1 MCTKYPRIQP
11 SWSSHLRQ
19 FSRTSVERPMEE
31 PSQQSKKS
39 SQQQQTLLPPPSP
52 DTVSSNSTI
61 RDRPSSGRSR
71 AERKYTIT
79 VNESFARDEVLLNL
93 DLVGDD
99 VTPGSLVA
107 IDVVKAETDKHS
119 HSHERGRDAAPD
131 SGKRYICIV
140 KDMPKELKMRYQGVE
155 VYVAKHIA
163 DVFGM
168 RKGSQVTLTPI
179 DANTPAIEAS
189 HVELSFK
196 DQYLSRAD
204 MWRLAVKELSER
216 TVYKGQFVLFLGTI
230 RAQVTSVYVD
240 GRKVQ
245 SAFFGRDTKPIFR
258 SESSR
263 YVLFVQMAREMWD
276 FDSDGSG
283 EIIFNKV
290 VNGFLP
296 ALFKKW
302 VALKVKHL
310 VSIVL
315 FARVEYDTGISADL
329 AGTAIHNDYYTGIQ
343 TSGDRRPYKDFYRVV
358 VSEMASGEWTKIL
371 YQLKREFNHFRK
383 DISTYHQTAMGSM
396 FSTSEDSPD
405 NADTINRIKA
415 EASKAMYGNFL
426 EAINMASSLYANDYI
441 DRDLMRTGISVVVIS
456 ASPGV
461 FEVDYETLRRT
472 TETLVGT
479 GIGIDLICVPKIP
492 LHSVPLFRYRNPA
505 YQAPSQRKPKANL
518 SRGSTPKQAVSAFG
532 SYTSLSGSFSPS
544 KGTDITLRGDTNSS
558 NMTRDEWCFALPQW
572 LHVSYW
578 TGSSEETLSYH
589 GIALSV
595 SESSHARSGE
605 EFPIRCR
612 MYDLQMRSVMET
624 NEIETKPLHTDPY
637 YPLKAIQASRIPNP
651 QLGLDGRV
659 FIQNQRVPE
668 TLFDHVYGFQKFAPD
683 KNSSR
688 VEKSIWKRL
697 QEYDD
702 SRARLPL
709 SRRTPVHLRHVRDH
723 DDVSRRQLLEDT
735 GVLGTSYT
743 ERRLSVQ
750 GRPATLSSEYRPASD
765 RLQIPLIRGKTADY
779 PDVESKL
786 SSPTKPPKAIRQIS
800 LGFRGFGIAA
810 PKAAVAALNVETV
823 AASKSAASSRMTPVK
838 AGQQRPQSPMKP
850 VPGTPTSSQGRISPL
865 PFSQGLKTPAD
876 SPAKP
881 IVIKSQQQL
890 AGESATSMA
899 SGSMLS
905 STLRADQMGSDLDI
919 QYSNAIRA
927 EDAKKVY
934 NSKLLAG
941 ALPELPSTLSPTSAI
956 SPWLTVLNPSNP
968 VSNEVDMATLY
979 SRWQHVFP
987 RPSDMQIMK
996 WKSLCSPAAVP
1007 LTTEYFPPKAQFEAE
1022 YQRQPYNVSQNLD
1035 DELMEEPRTR
1045 DELLRELI
1053 ALRISQGFQI
1063 VVGPAVA
1070 KAFGQKQL
1078 RLADVFSRDS
1088 ALEDGT
1094 SVFMSV
1100 GNTIHQLSCV
1110 NGSEVE
1116 VNIFVRKPAWA
1127 FQQAYEGHSS
1137 YKPAMRTLFDNK
1149 YETAEFELGS
1159 VRPERNWN
1167 FIDSFIA
1174 GHGDDTSDQLR
1185 FWKARFVLIPMTGRH
1200 SSFPKTQ
1207 GGDSDEEIRIEGIRR
1222 LAQLW
1227 QKHRYIPPNE
1237 RRYQSIGSRRRKD
1250 MNPLDIVYK
1259 TDDPSVVIAAEL
1271 ETLPLIEGLDGASRK
1286 GQLVRSREQFQKK
1299 SFSLAALAE
1308 AIQQP
1313 VENGGVRMQNRRWHL
1328 RLHYNCFIGS
1338 DMTSWLMENFE
1349 DLEDREEAE
1358 ALGRRLMVT
1367 DEDRLKERERG
1378 SQDKEGKRE
1387 TGGIFVHV
1395 ERRHPFRDGQYFYQ
1409 ISSDFAKPHP
1419 PGWFNT
1425 RRNPVP
1431 PSVPST
1437 PSTEHMPRDMQQR
1450 TGLSR
1455 PTSLHE
1461 EHSPSSGATT
1471 PTAPTAAAAA
1481 PAGNTKKPK
1490 VVLSKVI
1497 KYDVDHRKR
1506 SYRPEIVDLHYD
1518 RLHNPDNCYHIRV
1531 DWMNVTAKLIEDAI
1545 EMWARE
1551 AAPYGLRLV
1560 EVPIA
1565 EACAITDINPFRRPY
1580 TIRLAVPP
1588 PDQQPVTYYDPNSF
1602 TPQAQP
1608 GRHFYQ
1614 KAILRK
1620 FDFVLDIEAASNFPS
1635 NVEVTYSWGRPD
1647 FKYTQYIHR
1656 TGVVMAEIT
1665 DNGDIILLA
1674 NRLYSNRAA
1683 LAREREVQ
1691 KELRGANEQQPPAPR
1706 IVTGSYAPYGIV
1718 EPTPSASPSFKPTFL
1733 SPVSSLGSSPA
1744 VAVSPISTFGTSGQ
1758 LKPSSSATGLPGS
1771 MYSPQEP
1778 ENIKDELE
1786 AFCNDGPAL
1795 DAFYKEQQLVETRG
1809 YEKVQQQQAA
1819 SGTTPRFG
1827 AAGGSGV
1834 VAETNIP
1841 VLGLPPA
1848 VIAAAAAAAAN
1859 NGNNGNNGGLGPESA
1874 SFTPR
1879 LFGRRGSAQDAMLGL
1894 RMTSGSS
1901 SSLGASS
1908 LGGGG
1913 NGLGGGEGS
1922 EGDGKK

>member
-1 MCTKYPRIQP
+1 M
-11 SWSSHLRQ
+11 
-19 FSRTSVERPMEE
+19 
-31 PSQQSKKS
+31 
-39 SQQQQTLLPPPSP
+39 
-52 DTVSSNSTI
+52 
-61 RDRPSSGRSR
+61 
-71 AERKYTIT
+71 
-79 VNESFARDEVLLNL
+79 
-93 DLVGDD
+93 
-99 VTPGSLVA
+99 
-107 IDVVKAETDKHS
+107 
-119 HSHERGRDAAPD
+119 
-131 SGKRYICIV
+131 
-140 KDMPKELKMRYQGVE
+140 
-155 VYVAKHIA
+155 
-163 DVFGM
+163 
-168 RKGSQVTLTPI
+168 
-179 DANTPAIEAS
+179 
-189 HVELSFK
+189 ELSFK

-204 MWRLAVKELSER
+204 MWRLAVREMSER
-216 TVYKGQFVLFLGTI
+216 TVYKGQFLLFLGTI
-230 RAQVTSVYVD
+230 RAQVTAVYVD

-310 VSIVL
+310 VTIVL
-315 FARVEYDTGISADL
+315 FARVEYDTGISADF
-329 AGTAIHNDYYTGIQ
+329 AGTAVHNDYYTGIH
-343 TSGDRRPYKDFYRVV
+343 TSGERRPYKDFYRVV

-371 YQLKREFNHFRK
+371 HQLKREFNHFRK
-383 DISTYHQTAMGSM
+383 DISTYHQTAMGPL
-396 FSTSEDSPD
+396 FSTAEDSVD

-415 EASKAMYGNFL
+415 DASKAMYGNFL

-441 DRDLMRTGISVVVIS
+441 DRDLMRTGISIVVIS

-472 TETLVGT
+472 TEALVGT

-505 YQAPSQRKPKANL
+505 YQGSSQRKPKVNL
-518 SRGSTPKQAVSAFG
+518 SRGSTPKQVTSAFG

-544 KGTDITLRGDTNSS
+544 KGTDITLRGDTASPNAA
-558 NMTRDEWCFALPQW
+558 RDEWCFALPQW

-595 SESSHARSGE
+595 SDSLQAKSGE

-637 YPLKAIQASRIPNP
+637 YPLKAVQASRIPNP

-659 FIQNQRVPE
+659 FIQNTRVPE

-683 KNSSR
+683 KNSGR
-688 VEKSIWKRL
+688 VEKSIWKHL

-709 SRRTPVHLRHVRDH
+709 TRRTPIHRRHARDH

-735 GVLGTSYT
+735 GLLGTSFT

-750 GRPATLSSEYRPASD
+750 GRPTGLSAEYRPSSD
-765 RLQIPLIRGKTADY
+765 RLQVPLVRGKPADHS
-779 PDVESKL
+779 DVESRL

-810 PKAAVAALNVETV
+810 PKAAVAELSVETV
-823 AASKSAASSRMTPVK
+823 VASKNAASSRMTPVK
-838 AGQQRPQSPMKP
+838 ASQRPQSPMKP
-850 VPGTPTSSQGRISPL
+850 IAGTPTPSQGRASPL
-865 PFSQGLKTPAD
+865 SFAQGLQTPVT
-876 SPAKP
+876 PTRP
-881 IVIKSQQQL
+881 IVIKSQPQL
-890 AGESATSMA
+890 APESAA
-899 SGSMLS
+899 SVAAGSMLS
-905 STLRADQMGSDLDI
+905 STLRPERVGSDLDL
-919 QYSNAIRA
+919 QFSNAIRA

-934 NSKLLAG
+934 HSKLLAG
-941 ALPELPSTLSPTSAI
+941 VLPELPSTLSPTTAM

-1022 YQRQPYNVSQNLD
+1022 YERQPYNVSQNLD
-1035 DELMEEPRTR
+1035 DELTEEPRTR

-1053 ALRISQGFQI
+1053 ALRFSQGFQI

-1078 RLADVFSRDS
+1078 KVADVFSRDS

-1094 SVFMSV
+1094 SIFMSV

-1116 VNIFVRKPAWA
+1116 VNIFVRKSAGV
-1127 FQQAYEGHSS
+1127 FQQLYDNHPL
-1137 YKPAMRTLFDNK
+1137 YRPAMRTLFDSK

-1167 FIDSFIA
+1167 FIDSFVA
-1174 GHGDDTSDQLR
+1174 GHNDDMTDQLR
-1185 FWKARFVLIPMTGRH
+1185 FWKARFVLIPMIGRH
-1200 SSFPKTQ
+1200 SSYPKTQ
-1207 GGDSDEEIRIEGIRR
+1207 GDSDEEIRIEGIRK
-1222 LAQLW
+1222 LGQIW

-1271 ETLPLIEGLDGASRK
+1271 ETLPLIEGLDPASRR
-1286 GQLVRSREQFQKK
+1286 GQLVRSREQFKKK
-1299 SFSLAALAE
+1299 SFNLAALAE

-1358 ALGRRLMVT
+1358 ALGRRLMFT
-1367 DEDRLKERERG
+1367 DEDRLKDKDKGDG
-1378 SQDKEGKRE
+1378 SKDAKRE
-1387 TGGIFVHV
+1387 TGGLFVHV

-1419 PGWFNT
+1419 PGWFIT
-1425 RRNPVP
+1425 RRSQ

-1437 PSTEHMPRDMQQR
+1437 PLTDHTPRDLQR
-1450 TGLSR
+1450 TGLPR

-1461 EHSPSSGATT
+1461 ENSPSSGATT
-1471 PTAPTAAAAA
+1471 PTAPTATAAA
-1481 PAGNTKKPK
+1481 PAAGNTKKPK

-1506 SYRPEIVDLHYD
+1506 SYRPEIVELHYD

-1531 DWMNVTAKLIEDAI
+1531 DWTNATAKLIEDAI

-1580 TIRLAVPP
+1580 KICLAVPP
-1588 PDQQPVTYYDPNSF
+1588 PDQPPVTYYEPNSF
-1602 TPQAQP
+1602 APQAQP
-1608 GRHFYQ
+1608 GPHFYQ

-1620 FDFVLDIEAASNFPS
+1620 FDFILDVEATSSFPTD
-1635 NVEVTYSWGRPD
+1635 VEITYSWGRPA

-1656 TGVVMAEIT
+1656 TGVIMAEIT
-1665 DNGDIILLA
+1665 DTGDIILLA
-1674 NRLYSNRAA
+1674 NRLYSNRAT

-1691 KELRGANEQQPPAPR
+1691 KEIRGANEQQQQQQQVSSSQMDRMGSGQGPR
-1706 IVTGSYAPYGIV
+1706 IVTSGSYSPYGIV
-1718 EPTPSASPSFKPTFL
+1718 EPTPVASPSFKPTFL
-1733 SPVSSLGSSPA
+1733 SPVVRPSAAPVQQSSLGSSPSIP
-1744 VAVSPISTFGTSGQ
+1744 VSSTSAFGTPGQ
-1758 LKPSSSATGLPGS
+1758 FKPSPGGNS
-1771 MYSPQEP
+1771 LAGGMYSPQEP
-1778 ENIKDELE
+1778 EHIKDELE

-1795 DAFYKEQQLVETRG
+1795 DAFYKEQQLLEKSSLD
-1809 YEKVQQQQAA
+1809 KVQQQQQQTTGSA
-1819 SGTTPRFG
+1819 GVTPRFNI
-1827 AAGGSGV
+1827 AGTV

-1848 VIAAAAAAAAN
+1848 VIVANNAAN
-1859 NGNNGNNGGLGPESA
+1859 NSGLRLDIGGSA
-1874 SFTPR
+1874 SSFSPR
-1879 LFGRRGSAQDAMLGL
+1879 VSSPGLMHASQMFGRRGSAQDAMLGL

-1901 SSLGASS
+1901 T
-1908 LGGGG
+1908 
-1913 NGLGGGEGS
+1913 LGGGERD
-1922 EGDGKK
+1922 EGKK